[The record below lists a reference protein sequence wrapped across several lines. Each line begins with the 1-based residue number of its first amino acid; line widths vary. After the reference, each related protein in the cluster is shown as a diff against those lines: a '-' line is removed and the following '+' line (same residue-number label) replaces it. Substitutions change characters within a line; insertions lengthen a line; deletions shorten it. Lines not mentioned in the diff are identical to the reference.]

1 MQLAEHFQTN
11 WVPEYAREYID
22 QLDREYVSSDL
33 LEIAKGQ
40 LQQEEFIAFI
50 TDSLLFCDTDLI
62 TLKIWSDYKYKKT
75 HPWILEQIKKQDCDL
90 YLLCKPDIPW
100 VSDPQR
106 ENPTDRDTLFDIY
119 KNTLLTNN
127 KPFVEISGEFPQRL
141 EKAIAAVLRLM
152 GKEGG

>member
-40 LQQEEFIAFI
+40 LQQEEFITFV
-50 TDSLLFCDTDLI
+50 TDSLLFYDTDLI

-106 ENPTDRDTLFDIY
+106 ENPTDRDTLFDVY
-119 KNTLLTNN
+119 KNILLTDN